1 MLEKL
6 GFILVGAG
14 ILGLIGYFLSGFFM
28 TPAVPLVWRIL
39 AGIAIVGVVVLLVYV
54 SWDRYRAYKKES
66 KEIREVKR

>member
-39 AGIAIVGVVVLLVYV
+39 AGIAIVGITVLLVYV
-54 SWDRYRAYKKES
+54 FRDRYRAYKKES

>member
-39 AGIAIVGVVVLLVYV
+39 AGIAIVGITVLLVYV
-54 SWDRYRAYKKES
+54 FWDRYRAYKKES